1 MKIAQ
6 ALFGEVR
13 GGHQLKAASEGLSVP
28 AELAAR
34 LDLPDTAPPGTDWSP
49 FVSGFPNGDRY
60 VVARTFRDAKAARSG
75 MVVSHA
81 LIASLDEVVE
91 VTNLSFLF
99 DRLIATPDAPAT
111 MEVLDLEPRGGCPA
125 ADADLRAAAALLAER
140 GEGPVVRLGHDG
152 FETLVMSLWANL
164 WPDIRRRFAFR
175 LSFGPGDVVETPAPA
190 IVCTPPSLSARWRG
204 HRMLE
209 MAPETP
215 SLAASMLSGE
225 GAGDALR
232 AFNAEIGA
240 RIPEF
245 LELSYLEQAY
255 RLAKLEPETMMN
267 NVRIARL
274 MERISPDAADGRDGK
289 RKVLDSLVLQLE
301 SADMTDVLSLRNL
314 TFVGF
319 TRSER
324 LWTAL
329 MSWVARH
336 DFPSTEDVALF
347 RAIEDALAPRSNPP
361 VPDWR
366 ASMRSG
372 LFEAARSASTPF
384 ARAFWRLAEAKPALL
399 SALWECMLPTGELE
413 ARLVDT
419 APSRLSEAAAR
430 TLASLASD
438 QRFYRLH
445 AVAVAAAYG
454 PAEAVRLQIAAEPAP
469 RSDGIRLA
477 LRKASPAHVVKCAL
491 SLADYRVVEIA
502 TSAVV
507 ADPALLADVDMT
519 QPVARSIW
527 SAALHANVLSWKG
540 PRDPAGAFHGMLME
554 ILDGAGPPG
563 DTIDAISRTPLADLA
578 TFPRRAE
585 LWKRIPEPARG
596 NLLNA
601 TAKGWIERVASGDP
615 VSRIEPELQESVL
628 RERVLEEVLKKLAVS
643 NLGRAVEIVDAL
655 PSFAENRFLDTW
667 YFAAARSAAIASH
680 DSEGLGRLLRDR
692 GWRRAAEEVLRSL
705 RMGRQD
711 VRPALRVCAGLL
723 TYWDRWY
730 WGLKEIGAEEK
741 WNSLEELA
749 ADLYPWG
756 PDHDGLWERAG
767 GRSADLDRNGN
778 GRHQWRV
785 ALSRLRRGRSEPDI
799 RSLLRTMLEDYASN
813 DRLRFLADD
822 REFGG
827 LR

>member
-13 GGHQLKAASEGLSVP
+13 GGHQLKAASEGLSAP
-28 AELAAR
+28 AELSAR
-34 LDLPDTAPPGTDWSP
+34 LDLPDTAPPGTEWSP
-49 FVSGFPNGDRY
+49 FVSGFPNGGRY
-60 VVARTFRDAKAARSG
+60 VLARTFRDANAARSG

-81 LIASLDEVVE
+81 LIAPLDELVE
-91 VTNLSFLF
+91 VSNLGFLF

-111 MEVLDLEPRGGCPA
+111 MDVLHLEPNEGTPA

-140 GEGPVVRLGHDG
+140 GEGPVVRLGHHG

-175 LSFGPGDVVETPAPA
+175 LSFGPGDVVEIPAPA
-190 IVCTPPSLSARWRG
+190 VVCTPTSLSARWRG
-204 HRMLE
+204 HRVLE
-209 MAPETP
+209 AAPETL
-215 SLAASMLSGE
+215 SLAASVLSGE

-232 AFNAEIGA
+232 AFKTEMGA
-240 RIPEF
+240 RIQEF
-245 LELSYLEQAY
+245 IELPFLEQAY

-274 MERISPDAADGRDGK
+274 MERISPDASEGRDGK

-301 SADMTDVLSLRNL
+301 SADMTDVLSLRNV

-319 TRSER
+319 ARSER
-324 LWTAL
+324 LWTTL
-329 MSWVARH
+329 TNWVARH
-336 DFPSTEDVALF
+336 DFPSFGDVALF
-347 RAIEDALAPRSNPP
+347 RAIEDALTPRSNAP

-366 ASMRSG
+366 ASIRSG
-372 LFEAARSASTPF
+372 LFEAARSASAPF
-384 ARAFWRLAEAKPALL
+384 ARAFWRLAETKPDLL
-399 SALWECMLPTGELE
+399 SVLWECILPTGELE

-419 APSRLSEAAAR
+419 VPSRLSEAAAR

-438 QRFYRLH
+438 RRFYRLH

-477 LRKASPAHVVKCAL
+477 LGKASPAEVVRCAL
-491 SLADYRVVEIA
+491 AIADYRVIEIA

-507 ADPALLADVDMT
+507 ADPTLLADVDMT
-519 QPVARSIW
+519 DPVARGIW
-527 SAALHANVLSWKG
+527 SAALQANALSWKG
-540 PRDPAGAFHGMLME
+540 PRDPAGAFHAMLLE

-563 DTIDAISRTPLADLA
+563 ETIDAISRTRLADLA

-596 NLLNA
+596 NLMNA
-601 TAKGWIERVASGDP
+601 TAKGWIQRVASGES
-615 VSRIEPELQESVL
+615 VSRIETELQESVL
-628 RERVLEEVLKKLAVS
+628 RERALEDVLRKIAAS

-655 PSFAENRFLDTW
+655 PSLAENRFLDTW
-667 YFAAARSAAIASH
+667 HFAVARSAVIAAH
-680 DSEGLGRLLRDR
+680 DSEALGRLLRDR
-692 GWRRAAEEVLRSL
+692 GWRRTAEEVLRSL

-711 VRPALRVCAGLL
+711 VRPALRVGAGLL

-756 PDHDGLWERAG
+756 PDQDGLWERAG

-778 GRHQWRV
+778 GRHQWRGAV
-785 ALSRLRRGRSEPDI
+785 SRLRRGRSEPDI
-799 RSLLRTMLEDYASN
+799 RSLLRTMLDDYPSN

-827 LR
+827 HR